1 MKVKMTPFDHLKN
14 LHTKKK
20 NWDDF
25 NDEEKKIF
33 NVFIIN
39 KALSFNPNYIDIV
52 NLIQKYSAGQI
63 TPKEVFKIYFNLLPS
78 KFRFYKW
85 IKGKKEKENKKPTVF
100 LVQENPYINV
110 LSAQEYGDI
119 VLLFESGQQIMFS
132 PQPAIK
138 KLRRK
143 LKDFDDND
151 YLLMMGDPAAMGI
164 ACCIASDM
172 NRGRF
177 KILKWDKIQKKY
189 YSVSININEKGEIDE
204 QDKL

>member
-1 MKVKMTPFDHLKN
+1 MHNKNSRGKETNRKMEF
-14 LHTKKK
+14 
-20 NWDDF
+20 
-25 NDEEKKIF
+25 
-33 NVFIIN
+33 
-39 KALSFNPNYIDIV
+39 
-52 NLIQKYSAGQI
+52 
-63 TPKEVFKIYFNLLPS
+63 
-78 KFRFYKW
+78 
-85 IKGKKEKENKKPTVF
+85 KKEKEVGKKTVF
-100 LVQENPYINV
+100 LIQENPYINV

-164 ACCIASDM
+164 ACCIASDI

-177 KILKWDKIQKKY
+177 KILKWDKIQKRY
-189 YSVSININEKGEIDE
+189 YSVAVNIYEKGEID
-204 QDKL
+204 DN

>member
-1 MKVKMTPFDHLKN
+1 MHNQNSRGKDENRKMEF
-14 LHTKKK
+14 
-20 NWDDF
+20 
-25 NDEEKKIF
+25 
-33 NVFIIN
+33 
-39 KALSFNPNYIDIV
+39 
-52 NLIQKYSAGQI
+52 
-63 TPKEVFKIYFNLLPS
+63 
-78 KFRFYKW
+78 
-85 IKGKKEKENKKPTVF
+85 KKEKEVGKKTVF
-100 LVQENPYINV
+100 LIQENPYINV

-164 ACCIASDM
+164 ACCIASDI

-177 KILKWDKIQKKY
+177 KILKWDKIQKRY
-189 YSVSININEKGEIDE
+189 YSVSVNIYEKGEID
-204 QDKL
+204 DN

>member
-1 MKVKMTPFDHLKN
+1 MN
-14 LHTKKK
+14 
-20 NWDDF
+20 
-25 NDEEKKIF
+25 
-33 NVFIIN
+33 
-39 KALSFNPNYIDIV
+39 SFN
-52 NLIQKYSAGQI
+52 K
-63 TPKEVFKIYFNLLPS
+63 TKEP
-78 KFRFYKW
+78 
-85 IKGKKEKENKKPTVF
+85 GKPTVF

-110 LSAQEYGDI
+110 LGAAEYGEI
-119 VLLFESGQQIMFS
+119 VVLFDSGQQIMFS